1 LDPPVSEW
9 IQLGLAALLTLGT
22 GLFVASEFALVNTD
36 RTELESRQSSG
47 EKRLKL
53 PIAAVKRTSTHLSAA
68 QLGITLTTLLTGFLA
83 EPAISSLLSPWLT
96 SLGLGEDGVTVV
108 GAVIALTIATLVSF
122 LFGELVPKNM
132 ALSVPVATLK
142 AVAIFQIAFTY
153 LFYFIIVFLNNTG
166 NFFVR
171 RFGVEP
177 KEELSAARSAEE
189 LSSLVMR
196 SASLGS
202 LEENT
207 ATLLSRTLRL
217 AELDASEI
225 MTPRPKMNSLDSKQN
240 AADVIKLSIETG
252 HSRFPVTG
260 EDIDDIIGAVH
271 LKHALA
277 VPMEKR
283 ESVPVSALMQDV
295 IRVPETMSLE
305 RLTLDLRERGLQI
318 AIVIDEY
325 GGTAGMA
332 TLEDLVEEIVGE
344 LDDEHDERLGDL
356 TVVSGD
362 QVSFSGLK
370 RPDELEAFGID
381 IPESD
386 DYDTASGFVMTE
398 LGRVPEVGDEV
409 ELDTGVIRV
418 ALMDGRR
425 IDRLRF
431 IRRTT
436 DE

>member
-1 LDPPVSEW
+1 M
-9 IQLGLAALLTLGT
+9 GLAALLTLGT

-36 RTELESRQSSG
+36 RNELESRQQDG
-47 EKRLKL
+47 EKNLRL
-53 PIAAVKRTSTHLSAA
+53 PIMAVKRTSTHLSAA

-96 SLGLGEDGVTVV
+96 GLGLGENTVSVV
-108 GAVIALTIATLVSF
+108 GAVTALTIATLFSF

-132 ALSVPVATLK
+132 ALSVPVGTLK
-142 AVAIFQIAFTY
+142 AVAFFQIGFTY
-153 LFYFIIVFLNNTG
+153 LFYFIIIFLNNTG

-189 LSSLVMR
+189 LSSLVLR

-217 AELDASEI
+217 AELSATEI

-240 AADVIKLSIETG
+240 ATDVIKLSIESG
-252 HSRFPVTG
+252 HSRFPITG
-260 EDIDDIIGAVH
+260 EDIDDVIGAVH

-277 VPMEKR
+277 VPAEKR
-283 ESVPVSALMQDV
+283 ESVPVTALMQDV

-305 RLTLDLRERGLQI
+305 RLTLELREKGLQI

-344 LDDEHDERLGDL
+344 LDDEHDERLGTL

-370 RPDELEAFGID
+370 RPDELEPFGID
-381 IPESD
+381 IPDSD
-386 DYDTASGFVMTE
+386 DYDTASGFVMTS
-398 LGRVPEVGDEV
+398 LGRLPQVGDEV
-409 ELDTGVIRV
+409 EIEGGIIRV
-418 ALMDGRR
+418 SLMDGRR
-425 IDRLRF
+425 IDRMRF
-431 IRRTT
+431 IGRPS

>member
-1 LDPPVSEW
+1 MSEW

-96 SLGLGEDGVTVV
+96 DLGLGEDGVTVV

-225 MTPRPKMNSLDSKQN
+225 MTPRPKMKSLDSKQN
-240 AADVIKLSIETG
+240 AADVIKLSMETG

-277 VPMEKR
+277 VPIAKR

>member
-1 LDPPVSEW
+1 MSEW
-9 IQLGLAALLTLGT
+9 IQLGLAALLTIGT

-36 RTELESRQSSG
+36 RNELESRQEDG

-83 EPAISSLLSPWLT
+83 EPAISSLISPSLT
-96 SLGLGEDGVTVV
+96 ELGLGEDAVRAL
-108 GAVIALTIATLVSF
+108 GAVIALLIATLFSF

-132 ALSVPVATLK
+132 ALSVPVGTLK
-142 AVAIFQIAFTY
+142 AVAIFQISFTY
-153 LFYFIIVFLNNTG
+153 LFYFIIIFLNNTG

-217 AELDASEI
+217 VELDASEI
-225 MTPRPKMNSLDSKQN
+225 MTPRPKMHALDSKQN
-240 AADVIKLSIETG
+240 ASDVISLSIETG

-260 EDIDDIIGAVH
+260 EDIDDIVGAVH

-277 VPMEKR
+277 VPIEKR
-283 ESVPVSALMQDV
+283 DSVPVTAIMQEV

-356 TVVSGD
+356 TVVSGE
-362 QVSFSGLK
+362 QVSFSGLR
-370 RPDELEAFGID
+370 RPDELESYGIE

-386 DYDTASGFVMTE
+386 DYDTASGYVMTE

-409 ELDTGVIRV
+409 ELDTGIIRV
-418 ALMDGRR
+418 SLMDGRR

>member
-1 LDPPVSEW
+1 MSEW

-96 SLGLGEDGVTVV
+96 SLGLGDDGVTVL

-240 AADVIKLSIETG
+240 AADVIRLSIETG

>member
-1 LDPPVSEW
+1 MSEW
-9 IQLGLAALLTLGT
+9 IQLGLAALLTIGT

-36 RTELESRQSSG
+36 RNELESRQEDG

-83 EPAISSLLSPWLT
+83 EPAISSLLSPSLT
-96 SLGLGEDGVTVV
+96 ELGLGEEAVGAL
-108 GAVIALTIATLVSF
+108 GAVIALLIATLFSF

-132 ALSVPVATLK
+132 ALSVPVGTLK
-142 AVAIFQIAFTY
+142 AVAIFQISFTY
-153 LFYFIIVFLNNTG
+153 LFYFIIIFLNNTG

-217 AELDASEI
+217 VELDASEI
-225 MTPRPKMNSLDSKQN
+225 MTPRPKMHSLDSKQN
-240 AADVIKLSIETG
+240 ASDVVSLSIETG

-260 EDIDDIIGAVH
+260 DDIDDIVGAVH

-277 VPMEKR
+277 VPVEKR
-283 ESVPVSALMQDV
+283 DSVPVTAIMQEV

-356 TVVSGD
+356 TVVSGE
-362 QVSFSGLK
+362 QVSFSGLR
-370 RPDELEAFGID
+370 RPDELQAFGIE

-386 DYDTASGFVMTE
+386 DYDTASGYVMTE

-409 ELDTGVIRV
+409 ELDTGIIRV
-418 ALMDGRR
+418 SLMDGRR

-431 IRRTT
+431 IRRST

>member
-1 LDPPVSEW
+1 
-9 IQLGLAALLTLGT
+9 LGLAALLTLGT

-36 RTELESRQSSG
+36 RTELESRQESG
-47 EKRLKL
+47 ERNLRL
-53 PIAAVKRTSTHLSAA
+53 PIMAVKRTSTHLSAA

-96 SLGLGEDGVTVV
+96 SLGLGENTVSVV
-108 GAVIALTIATLVSF
+108 GAITALTLATLFSF

-132 ALSVPVATLK
+132 ALSVPVATLR
-142 AVAIFQIAFTY
+142 AVAIFQIGFTY
-153 LFYFIIVFLNNTG
+153 LFYFIIIFLNNTG

-189 LSSLVMR
+189 LSSLVLR

-217 AELDASEI
+217 AELSATEI

-240 AADVIKLSIETG
+240 AKDVIKLSIESG
-252 HSRFPVTG
+252 HSRFPITG
-260 EDIDDIIGAVH
+260 EDIDDIIGAIH

-277 VPMEKR
+277 VPPEKR
-283 ESVPVSALMQDV
+283 ESVPVTALMQEV

-305 RLTLDLRERGLQI
+305 RLTLELREKGLQI

-344 LDDEHDERLGDL
+344 LDDEHDERLGTL

-370 RPDELEAFGID
+370 RPDELEPFGID
-381 IPESD
+381 IPDSD
-386 DYDTASGFVMTE
+386 DYDTASGFVMTS
-398 LGRVPEVGDEV
+398 LGRLPEVGDEV
-409 ELDTGVIRV
+409 EIEGGIIRV
-418 ALMDGRR
+418 SLMDGRR
-425 IDRLRF
+425 IDRMRF
-431 IRRTT
+431 IGRPA

>member
-1 LDPPVSEW
+1 MSEW

-36 RTELESRQSSG
+36 RTELESRQANG
-47 EKRLKL
+47 EKRLRL
-53 PIAAVKRTSTHLSAA
+53 PILAVKRTSTHLSAA

-96 SLGLGEDGVTVV
+96 GLGLRESTVSV
-108 GAVIALTIATLVSF
+108 LGAVIALTIATLISF

-132 ALSVPVATLK
+132 ALSVPIGTLK
-142 AVAIFQIAFTY
+142 AIAIFQIAFTY
-153 LFYFIIVFLNNTG
+153 LFYFIIIFLNNTG

-217 AELDASEI
+217 AELNASEI
-225 MTPRPKMNSLDSKQN
+225 MTPRPKMNYLDSKQS
-240 AADVIKLSIETG
+240 AADVIVLSIDSG

-283 ESVPVSALMQDV
+283 ETVPVSALMQDV

-344 LDDEHDERLGDL
+344 LDDEHDERLGNL

-370 RPDELEAFGID
+370 RPDELEVFGIE
-381 IPESD
+381 IPDSD

-431 IRRTT
+431 IRRSI

>member
-1 LDPPVSEW
+1 VSEW
-9 IQLGLAALLTLGT
+9 IQLGLAVLLTFGT

-36 RTELESRQSSG
+36 RNELESRQEDG

-83 EPAISSLLSPWLT
+83 EPAISSLLSPSLT
-96 SLGLGEDGVTVV
+96 ELGLGEEAVRAL
-108 GAVIALTIATLVSF
+108 GAVIALLIATLFSF

-132 ALSVPVATLK
+132 ALSVPVGTLK
-142 AVAIFQIAFTY
+142 VVAIFQISFTY
-153 LFYFIIVFLNNTG
+153 LFYIIIIFLNNTG

-217 AELDASEI
+217 VELDASEI
-225 MTPRPKMNSLDSKQN
+225 MTPRPKMHSLESKQN
-240 AADVIKLSIETG
+240 ASDVISLSIETG

-260 EDIDDIIGAVH
+260 DDIDDIVGAVH

-277 VPMEKR
+277 VPIEKR
-283 ESVPVSALMQDV
+283 DSVPVTAIMQEV

-362 QVSFSGLK
+362 QVSFSGLR
-370 RPDELEAFGID
+370 RPDELQTFGIE

-386 DYDTASGFVMTE
+386 DYDTASGYVMTE

-409 ELDTGVIRV
+409 ELDTGIIRV
-418 ALMDGRR
+418 SLMDGRR

-431 IRRTT
+431 IRRST

>member
-1 LDPPVSEW
+1 VSEW

-36 RTELESRQSSG
+36 RNELESRQEDG

-83 EPAISSLLSPWLT
+83 EPAISSLLSPSLT
-96 SLGLGEDGVTVV
+96 ELGLGEDAVRAL
-108 GAVIALTIATLVSF
+108 GAVIALLIATMFSF

-132 ALSVPVATLK
+132 ALSVPVGTLK
-142 AVAIFQIAFTY
+142 AVAIFQISFTY
-153 LFYFIIVFLNNTG
+153 LFYFIIIFLNNTG

-217 AELDASEI
+217 VELDASEI
-225 MTPRPKMNSLDSKQN
+225 MTPRPKMHSLDSKQN
-240 AADVIKLSIETG
+240 ASDVISLSIETG

-260 EDIDDIIGAVH
+260 DDIDDIVGAVH

-277 VPMEKR
+277 VPVEKR
-283 ESVPVSALMQDV
+283 ASVPVTAIMQEV

-356 TVVSGD
+356 TVVSGE
-362 QVSFSGLK
+362 QVSFSGLR
-370 RPDELEAFGID
+370 RPDELQAFGIE

-386 DYDTASGFVMTE
+386 DYDTASGYVMTE

-409 ELDTGVIRV
+409 ELDTGIIRV
-418 ALMDGRR
+418 SLMDGRR

-431 IRRTT
+431 IRRST

>member
-1 LDPPVSEW
+1 MSEW

-36 RTELESRQSSG
+36 RNELESRQEDG

-83 EPAISSLLSPWLT
+83 EPAISSLISPSLT
-96 SLGLGEDGVTVV
+96 ELGLGEDAVRAL
-108 GAVIALTIATLVSF
+108 GAVIALLIATLFSF

-132 ALSVPVATLK
+132 ALSVPVGTLK
-142 AVAIFQIAFTY
+142 AVAIFQISFTY
-153 LFYFIIVFLNNTG
+153 LFYFIIIFLNNTG

-217 AELDASEI
+217 VELDASEI
-225 MTPRPKMNSLDSKQN
+225 MTPRPKMHALDSKQN
-240 AADVIKLSIETG
+240 ASDVISLSIETG

-260 EDIDDIIGAVH
+260 EDIDDIVGAVH

-277 VPMEKR
+277 VPIEKR
-283 ESVPVSALMQDV
+283 DSVPVTAIMQEV

-356 TVVSGD
+356 TVVSGE
-362 QVSFSGLK
+362 QVSFSGLR
-370 RPDELEAFGID
+370 RPDELEAYGIE

-386 DYDTASGFVMTE
+386 DYDTASGYVMTE

-409 ELDTGVIRV
+409 ELDTGIIRV
-418 ALMDGRR
+418 SLMDGRR

>member
-1 LDPPVSEW
+1 MSEW

-36 RTELESRQSSG
+36 RTELESRQASG
-47 EKRLKL
+47 EKRLRL
-53 PIAAVKRTSTHLSAA
+53 PILAVKRTSTHLSAA

-96 SLGLGEDGVTVV
+96 GLGLGESTVSV
-108 GAVIALTIATLVSF
+108 LGAVIALTIATLVSF

-132 ALSVPVATLK
+132 ALSVPIGTLK
-142 AVAIFQIAFTY
+142 AIAIFQIAFTY
-153 LFYFIIVFLNNTG
+153 LFYFIIIFLNNTG

-217 AELDASEI
+217 AELNASEI
-225 MTPRPKMNSLDSKQN
+225 MTPRPKMNYLDSKQS
-240 AADVIKLSIETG
+240 AADVIVLSIDSG

-260 EDIDDIIGAVH
+260 EDVDDIIGAVH

-283 ESVPVSALMQDV
+283 ETVPVSALMQDV

-344 LDDEHDERLGDL
+344 LDDEHDERLGNL

-370 RPDELEAFGID
+370 RPDELEAFGIE
-381 IPESD
+381 IPDSD

-409 ELDTGVIRV
+409 ELETGVIRV

-431 IRRTT
+431 IRRSI